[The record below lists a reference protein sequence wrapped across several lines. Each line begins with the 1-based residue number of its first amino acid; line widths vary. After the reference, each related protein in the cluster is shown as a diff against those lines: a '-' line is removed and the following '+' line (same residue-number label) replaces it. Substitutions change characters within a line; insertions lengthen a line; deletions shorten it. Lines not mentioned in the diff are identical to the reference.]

1 MFVFSSFAIVLCMK
15 KSRMKPCSPNSF
27 SFFLFFIQQ
36 DPVYLLQGMLVHF
49 LHQLT
54 EREQRC

>member
-36 DPVYLLQGMLVHF
+36 EPVYLLQGMLEHSQHLKVE
-49 LHQLT
+49 Q
-54 EREQRC
+54 ER